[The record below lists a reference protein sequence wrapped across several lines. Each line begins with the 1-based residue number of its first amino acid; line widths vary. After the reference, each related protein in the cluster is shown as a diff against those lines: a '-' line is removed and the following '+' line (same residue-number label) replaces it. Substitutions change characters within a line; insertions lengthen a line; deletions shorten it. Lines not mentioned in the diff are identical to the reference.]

1 MIGDG
6 SHYFEMM
13 RLRRK
18 AEYLNAVS
26 KPFIDMADKILNCS
40 PYKIFI
46 NTNTGEIKRI
56 YPFSTLRSLVIVRS
70 WWKHATDINW
80 ER

>member
-1 MIGDG
+1 MIED
-6 SHYFEMM
+6 SVNYYEMM
-13 RLRRK
+13 RIRKK
-18 AEYLNAVS
+18 AEYLNVIS
-26 KPFIDMADKILNCS
+26 KPFIDMADKILSCS

-70 WWKHATDINW
+70 WWKQATDINW